1 MKVEYEK
8 GIYRVV
14 SESINGEIVYFIQIK
29 KTFLYFI
36 NYWSFSI
43 FNVSKKN
50 ETMSVLKRHIK
61 LSNLEAGIAMI
72 NSINLKKLFV
82 VQESAKE

>member
-8 GIYRVV
+8 GIHRIV
-14 SESINGEIVYFIQIK
+14 SESINGEIVYFMQVK

-50 ETMSVLKRHIK
+50 ESMSVLKKHIK

-72 NSINLKKLFV
+72 DSTDTKELFV
-82 VQESAKE
+82 VQESAK